1 MTGLSVPR
9 ELLERYAIAAPRYTS
24 YPTAVDW
31 NGAVGAAHW
40 GDALRA
46 AAGRNSAP
54 LALYVHVPF
63 CEALCLYCGCNV
75 HITRNTSRGPEYIR
89 ILERE
94 LRTAAEAGLGART
107 LTQHHWGGGTPTWL
121 PPELLERLF
130 RAVTGVFRH
139 EAGAEIAI
147 EVDPRVTTPEQLAL
161 LGRLGFNRL
170 SLGVQDFD
178 PVVQEA
184 VHREQSFELTRDII
198 AESRA
203 RGFRSVNIDLI
214 SGLPHQTRAGFAS
227 TVQQTLTLAPDRV
240 ALFHYAHV
248 PWLKK
253 HQRAVDQ
260 SSVPGM
266 EEKFAIFADAV
277 AAFTSAGYVY
287 IGLDHFARPDD
298 EMSLARAAGTLQR
311 NFMGYST
318 RAGAELLPLG
328 VSAIGEMDGSYFQN
342 EGELF
347 TWQRRV
353 EESGNGILRGHR
365 LSEDDKL
372 RRAIIME
379 LMCRGALDF
388 EQWSRQLG
396 ESFTAKFATELAE
409 LPALAQDGLIELD
422 ARGLRVTQLGQ
433 AFLRNVAVV
442 FDACWRRRAEAPQRA
457 FSRTL

>member
-1 MTGLSVPR
+1 MSGLAVPR
-9 ELLERYAIAAPRYTS
+9 ELLQRYAIAAPRYTS

-31 NGAVGAAHW
+31 NGNAGSADWAQ
-40 GDALRA
+40 ALTA
-46 AAGRNSAP
+46 AATRPKQP

-75 HITRNTSRGPEYIR
+75 HITRNTSRGPAYVEL
-89 ILERE
+89 LEKE
-94 LRTAAEAGLGART
+94 LHSAAAAGLGVRK

-121 PPELLERLF
+121 PAELLERLF
-130 RAVTGVFRH
+130 HAVSSVFQH
-139 EAGAEIAI
+139 EPGAEIAI
-147 EVDPRVTTPEQLAL
+147 EVDPRVTSMEQLAL

-178 PVVQEA
+178 PVVQAA
-184 VHREQSFELTRDII
+184 VHREQSFELTRDLIVE
-198 AESRA
+198 ARA
-203 RGFRSVNIDLI
+203 RGFRSVNVDLI
-214 SGLPHQTRAGFAS
+214 YGLPHQTRAGFAS
-227 TVQQTLTLAPDRV
+227 TVQQTLSLAPDRV

-260 SSVPGM
+260 AVVPGM

-277 AAFTSAGYVY
+277 AAFTAAGYVY

-298 EMSLARAAGTLQR
+298 EMAVARAEGTLQR

-318 RAGAELLPLG
+318 RAGSELLPLG
-328 VSAIGEMDGSYFQN
+328 VSAIGEMDGAYFQN
-342 EGELF
+342 EPELF
-347 TWQRRV
+347 AWQQRV
-353 EESGNGILRGHR
+353 ADTGAGVVKGHR
-365 LSEDDKL
+365 LSAEDQL

-379 LMCRGALDF
+379 LMCRGELNFRA
-388 EQWSRQLG
+388 WSERLG
-396 ESFTAKFATELAE
+396 VEFAQRFATELAD
-409 LPALAQDGLIELD
+409 LPALAQDGLIELEVN
-422 ARGLRVTQLGQ
+422 GLRVTQLGQ

-442 FDACWRRRAEAPQRA
+442 FDSYWRRRSEAPQRA